1 MVLDGLILMVIGM
14 LTVYLFLVV
23 MNVLIKVLSSVFRE
37 HALQEEKLLLDEVEA
52 KRRKKREK
60 EMKKTLIAASPSA
73 DEASRMTAVIAA
85 AAHAHAARQSA

>member
-23 MNVLIKVLSSVFRE
+23 MNMLIKALSSVFSE
-37 HALQEEKLLLDEVEA
+37 HALHEEKMLLDEAES

-60 EMKKTLIAASPSA
+60 EMKKAVMTASPSA
-73 DEASRMTAVIAA
+73 DEASRMTAVITAA
-85 AAHAHAARQSA
+85 VHAHASR